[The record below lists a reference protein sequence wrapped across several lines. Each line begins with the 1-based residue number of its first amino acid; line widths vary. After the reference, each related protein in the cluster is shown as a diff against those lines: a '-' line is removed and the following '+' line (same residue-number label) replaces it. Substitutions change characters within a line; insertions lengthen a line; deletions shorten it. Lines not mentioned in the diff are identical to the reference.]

1 MGEARA
7 DRPAVVLRAD
17 GGRDAGLG
25 HVRRCR
31 ALAAALAPWAE
42 CRLVVDEA
50 PGLES
55 ALTAARAGGAAALVV
70 DSYRV
75 SDDELARARVHV
87 RVTARVDD
95 TGRFPIPA
103 DLVINPAVGLAPPAT
118 PGATRYCLGPRF
130 ALLEPAFGVD
140 PARASPGNVRRVLVV
155 LGGASQAALM
165 AAVARAVRAAL
176 PGAALDVVVGPIGD
190 AADAVARALPG
201 GGGVTVHAAPESLRP
216 LMLAADLAVSGGGVT
231 ALELAATA
239 TPTVAVR
246 LSENQRRNLDGLERA
261 GALVQAGDATDP
273 GLAATVEAAVAAL
286 ARDPARRRRLG
297 ELGRDLVDG
306 RGATRV
312 ADELRALV
320 TAPAAIAAGARPC

>member
-17 GGRDAGLG
+17 GGREAGLG
-25 HVRRCR
+25 HQRRCR

-42 CRLVVDEA
+42 VRIVVEA
-50 PGLES
+50 EPGLAS
-55 ALTAARAGGAAALVV
+55 ALAAARDLGAAALVV
-70 DSYRV
+70 DSYHV
-75 SDDELARARVHV
+75 APEALARARGAV
-87 RVTARVDD
+87 RVTVRVDD

-103 DLVINPAVGLAPPAT
+103 DLVVSPATGLSPPAA
-118 PGATRYCLGPRF
+118 PGATRYLLGPRF
-130 ALLEPAFGVD
+130 ALLEPAFGAD
-140 PARASPGNVRRVLVV
+140 PARASRGDVRRVLVV
-155 LGGASQAALM
+155 LGGATQAALM

-176 PGAALDVVVGPIGD
+176 ATAAVDVVVGPVGD
-190 AADAVARALPG
+190 AADAVARALAG
-201 GGGVTVHAAPESLRP
+201 VGGVTVHAAPESLRP

-261 GALVQAGDATDP
+261 GAVVPAGDAADP
-273 GLAATVEAAVAAL
+273 GLAAAVEAAVAAL

-297 ELGRDLVDG
+297 EQGRDLVDG
-306 RGATRV
+306 RGVTRV